1 MAELKIKCEQP
12 EFLKLL
18 FQDTLRD
25 RIENLEKGIKLT
37 RERLVEFEIKYQ
49 LSTVEFLRRFA
60 NDEIQHRLDRSF
72 DEWIGESRMLKTLQE
87 KLDLLKG
94 VEFFD

>member
-25 RIENLEKGIKLT
+25 RIGNREKGIKLT
-37 RERLVEFEIKYQ
+37 REQKNLKPNISY
-49 LSTVEFLRRFA
+49 LRW
-60 NDEIQHRLDRSF
+60 SF
-72 DEWIGESRMLKTLQE
+72 
-87 KLDLLKG
+87 
-94 VEFFD
+94 

>member
-12 EFLKLL
+12 EFLKFL

-37 RERLVEFEIKYQ
+37 RERLE
-49 LSTVEFLRRFA
+49 
-60 NDEIQHRLDRSF
+60 
-72 DEWIGESRMLKTLQE
+72 
-87 KLDLLKG
+87 
-94 VEFFD
+94 

>member
-12 EFLKLL
+12 EFLKFL

-37 RERLVEFEIKYQ
+37 RERLEEFEIKYQ
-49 LSTVEFLRRFA
+49 LSTVEFFRRFA

-72 DEWIGESRMLKTLQE
+72 DEWIGELRMLKTWQE